1 MALPPPS
8 LIFYREKFHGR
19 QGVGRQNEKLRKK
32 CPANAWQALFRQKKL
47 RLAQQVSNSLPSVG
61 STKPRRGFGGICG
74 PYGASRARLRPL
86 ARLAPPCGRCW
97 AIRGTAPVKRR
108 HSTPNGLD
116 LRSARPFWPTQAI
129 AWQRQVRATGRAS
142 PAAGGREPD
151 RGRLGT
157 HRTVNS
163 LLTFQEQKHP
173 HSGEWFHHS
182 WKGFVFALF

>member
-108 HSTPNGLD
+108 HSTPNDLD
-116 LRSARPFWPTQAI
+116 RRSAPAFLAYAGHCLAKTGEGNRTGQPSRW
-129 AWQRQVRATGRAS
+129 RA
-142 PAAGGREPD
+142 
-151 RGRLGT
+151 
-157 HRTVNS
+157 
-163 LLTFQEQKHP
+163 
-173 HSGEWFHHS
+173 
-182 WKGFVFALF
+182 